1 MESNMIEFIKKFD
14 VELVQAGDQL
24 QLTRCGIPL
33 MCPYISR
40 ILVPGQ
46 MAGTMGINQ
55 ASCGSHCAQ
64 FRLDVSYKDSV
75 MVETCHA
82 NYEPVKIKSTE
93 NQAEKPSLLKL

>member
-1 MESNMIEFIKKFD
+1 MKEFIKKFD

-33 MCPYISR
+33 MCPYVTR

-64 FRLDVSYKDSV
+64 FSLHESSKKGSV
-75 MVETCHA
+75 MVGTCQSH
-82 NYEPVKIKSTE
+82 YPSVQLKSTE